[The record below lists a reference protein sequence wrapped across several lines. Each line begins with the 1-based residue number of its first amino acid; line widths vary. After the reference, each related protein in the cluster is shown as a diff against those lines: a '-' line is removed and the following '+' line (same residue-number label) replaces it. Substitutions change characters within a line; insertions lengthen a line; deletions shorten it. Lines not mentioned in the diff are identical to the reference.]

1 MQHEYQS
8 PMTFKKATFDFA
20 RFEKPITKATSER
33 ASIIESFV
41 TKLNNSR
48 TVGGYKPLLPGFYAS
63 KMSHI
68 PTEELYPFYKKL
80 DAMKNFSSG
89 WWYFCNP
96 KK

>member
-1 MQHEYQS
+1 
-8 PMTFKKATFDFA
+8 MTFKKATFDFA

-68 PTEELYPFYKKL
+68 PTDDLYFHYKQCEQS
-80 DAMKNFSSG
+80 KNFSSL
-89 WWYFCNP
+89 WWYLNCP
-96 KK
+96 KKKKL